1 MSETARETAQRVVN
15 KLLDGDTQDS
25 SKPQLEARQL
35 REARIP
41 LTTRDRL
48 NEVSGSQGGGSV
60 PKAWHQG
67 KVPSKTSASGAK
79 SVGGTAVPKA
89 WHQGKIPH
97 KTSSQGATSG
107 GGGSVAKA
115 WKPGYETDKN
125 GDKVAKE
132 PGAVSYREALM
143 RRVVENI
150 KKKKAIKGMGKTS
163 APTVAKA
170 PGKVKFGK

>member
-15 KLLDGDTQDS
+15 KLLDGDGQDAS
-25 SKPQLEARQL
+25 SKQVSAQQV
-35 REARIP
+35 REARVP
-41 LTTRDRL
+41 LTTRERL
-48 NEVSGSQGGGSV
+48 EETTGGSAMGN
-60 PKAWHQG
+60 PGKAWHQG
-67 KVPSKTSASGAK
+67 KIASKTSASGAK
-79 SVGGTAVPKA
+79 SGGGGSVGKA

-97 KTSSQGATSG
+97 KTSPQGAKSG

-115 WKPGYETDKN
+115 WKPGYETDKE
-125 GDKVAKE
+125 GEKVAKS

-150 KKKKAIKGMGKTS
+150 KKKKAIKGIGKTS